1 MKKHQ
6 SLLKRYSAYKDS
18 GIEWIEELP
27 TDWRVKRLK
36 EILRE
41 VVYGTSEKTKELG
54 KYEVLRMGD
63 IDEGR
68 VSFPKKR
75 FIDNV
80 PKELLLKQGDL
91 LFNRTNSLALVGK
104 VGLIEQELKDVIFA
118 SYLIRLRLNNNQ
130 SNRYFWYFLNSEYFI
145 RYSRSNA
152 IQTANQANLSSSK
165 LKQFKVI
172 HISPSLQKS
181 IAHYLDTKTAQI
193 DRKIDLLTQ
202 KATLYSNLKQ
212 SLINE
217 TVTRGLDKTVP
228 MSDRRIGWIG
238 EVPEHWQKGRI
249 KDFTESNNSVKI
261 PIQLSDTDLVE
272 FMPMTNI
279 DEELG
284 KIKEFNLV
292 PLKDVSNGYTKF
304 RNGDVIFAKI
314 TPCMENG
321 NVALVSKLRHDVGF
335 GSTEFMVFRPFKKL
349 SARYLRYFLHNVLFR
364 KNAEPFMKGTA
375 GQKRLTSLY
384 TAIHYLGLP
393 PLTEQKA
400 IADYLDTKTAKID
413 QIIQTINTQIERLKE
428 LRKTLINDVV
438 TGKIKVVEN
447 EH

>member
-1 MKKHQ
+1 M
-6 SLLKRYSAYKDS
+6 
-18 GIEWIEELP
+18 
-27 TDWRVKRLK
+27 KRLK

-145 RYSRSNA
+145 SYSRSNA

-228 MSDRRIGWIG
+228 MKDSGIDVIG
-238 EVPEHWQKGRI
+238 EVPEHWEAVCIKRI
-249 KDFTESNNSVKI
+249 ARNQRDVVQTGPFGAQLHASDYVDEGVPLILIRNVKNLWIDDSEIPRITEEKAK
-261 PIQLSDTDLVE
+261 QLS
-272 FMPMTNI
+272 M
-279 DEELG
+279 
-284 KIKEFNLV
+284 
-292 PLKDVSNGYTKF
+292 Y
-304 RNGDVIFAKI
+304 
-314 TPCMENG
+314 
-321 NVALVSKLRHDVGF
+321 
-335 GSTEFMVFRPFKKL
+335 
-349 SARYLRYFLHNVLFR
+349 
-364 KNAEPFMKGTA
+364 
-375 GQKRLTSLY
+375 RL
-384 TAIHYLGLP
+384 
-393 PLTEQKA
+393 E
-400 IADYLDTKTAKID
+400 
-413 QIIQTINTQIERLKE
+413 INTPDNFKR
-428 LRKTLINDVV
+428 R
-438 TGKIKVVEN
+438 
-447 EH
+447 